1 LRHLKQLLSLTA
13 GRTLGVTELSQLS
26 GRAEGTI
33 ENWLEGEPM
42 QQVDFIFRLL
52 ERLPVRQ
59 QEEWW
64 QNHVRLHPSLTH
76 PRLAHDPLVAHQL
89 QTLSAQPTGLTVI
102 QAATMFPRA
111 FLLMAL
117 GNSAWLT
124 GARRVIGLDR
134 HGLAHWA
141 IPPQVQCVPAQMP
154 APFQKAWAEFRPPVG
169 SLVLLGGLGLAWN
182 TPELAHWARTA
193 HVVITDHFTKPQPE
207 LLRALPGPRHW
218 LTVTPVRDPAEALRV
233 TIHAV

>member
-1 LRHLKQLLSLTA
+1 MAIKPRAPKPNQPSRNPEPVSAPRDLAARLRHLKQLLTLTA

-111 FLLMAL
+111 FVLMAL
-117 GNSAWLT
+117 GNSAWLPIR
-124 GARRVIGLDR
+124 GKFSRRSWCAFLVRKGVCTMMRRSSSRLQFSTYQRSQQIRSVRSVSPRQLCC
-134 HGLAHWA
+134 HHAS
-141 IPPQVQCVPAQMP
+141 
-154 APFQKAWAEFRPPVG
+154 G
-169 SLVLLGGLGLAWN
+169 STSRIA
-182 TPELAHWARTA
+182 AF
-193 HVVITDHFTKPQPE
+193 D
-207 LLRALPGPRHW
+207 PG
-218 LTVTPVRDPAEALRV
+218 
-233 TIHAV
+233 